1 MPPNRGHRARLPV
14 MALRVLR
21 RWRTTAVAPDPAPAD
36 PGPVIGPT
44 VAPVADPAPA
54 RDPLDLLATYGRALR
69 GLSPTPTEGT
79 VMVCGL
85 GPARIE
91 VAVAAADVDDAYWYL
106 GTTPDDPAA
115 RAAAR
120 AAHRQYTYLTA
131 DPDRRL

>member
-1 MPPNRGHRARLPV
+1 

-21 RWRTTAVAPDPAPAD
+21 RWRTTAVAPDRAPAET
-36 PGPVIGPT
+36 GPVTKPT

-54 RDPLDLLATYGRALR
+54 RDPFDLLATYGRALR
-69 GLSPTPTEGT
+69 GLSPAPTEGT

-106 GTTPDDPAA
+106 VSRVGNDFGVGVCDDQVC
-115 RAAAR
+115 RELSR
-120 AAHRQYTYLTA
+120 WS
-131 DPDRRL
+131 